1 MRRRVCSGRR
11 ASVFSRRLF
20 GEATFEQGFALRRF
34 AGNARFGAVVC
45 SLRHSSGKTR
55 IVFGLTGRLQ
65 IIRSFPASAK
75 VGRNSGVPGLMRI
88 RYAIFAVLR
97 IPSRGNRACRLL
109 PEPAVRSLRRG
120 PETAIPSF
128 AARRNKGRVFAAA
141 AFAPPDGARKAAE
154 CRSVRSSPAR
164 HRDGRF
170 SLFAG
175 RRFGEER
182 TVRNRRLLLRS
193 FADPRSRPFRLA
205 RRLSPRLPAFR
216 SGSVSSMV
224 RGIRKDV
231 FSLFHVSFFVVAEA
245 MSEVRCRPP
254 QRAATVRN
262 TCRPS
267 AGAGGFLFEN
277 SLQNVKFILRASE
290 YN

>member
-1 MRRRVCSGRR
+1 MSRVLLC
-11 ASVFSRRLF
+11 A
-20 GEATFEQGFALRRF
+20 RF

-55 IVFGLTGRLQ
+55 IVFGLTGRSQ

-97 IPSRGNRACRLL
+97 IPSRGNRACRSL
-109 PEPAVRSLRRG
+109 PESAVRSLRRG

-128 AARRNKGRVFAAA
+128 TARRNKGRVFVAA

-224 RGIRKDV
+224 RGDSERRIFPFSRFVLRRCGGDV
-231 FSLFHVSFFVVAEA
+231 GSSL
-245 MSEVRCRPP
+245 
-254 QRAATVRN
+254 
-262 TCRPS
+262 PS
-267 AGAGGFLFEN
+267 AAAGGNRPEHLPALGRRRRL
-277 SLQNVKFILRASE
+277 SLRKQSAKREIHLACLRI
-290 YN
+290 

>member
-141 AFAPPDGARKAAE
+141 ALLRLTVPEKRPNVGASDPRRPDTETVAFLSLRAGGSAKSGPSATGACCCA
-154 CRSVRSSPAR
+154 RSQIREAVRFGSPGGCPRGFLLSDRVRYLQWLGGFGKTYFPFFTFRSS
-164 HRDGRF
+164 
-170 SLFAG
+170 SL
-175 RRFGEER
+175 RRRCRKFVA
-182 TVRNRRLLLRS
+182 VR
-193 FADPRSRPFRLA
+193 
-205 RRLSPRLPAFR
+205 R
-216 SGSVSSMV
+216 SGRQPSGTPAGPRPAPAAFSS
-224 RGIRKDV
+224 K
-231 FSLFHVSFFVVAEA
+231 
-245 MSEVRCRPP
+245 
-254 QRAATVRN
+254 TVCK
-262 TCRPS
+262 T
-267 AGAGGFLFEN
+267 
-277 SLQNVKFILRASE
+277 
-290 YN
+290 

>member
-128 AARRNKGRVFAAA
+128 TARRNKGRVFAAA
-141 AFAPPDGARKAAE
+141 AFAASCSARIF
-154 CRSVRSSPAR
+154 SVAV
-164 HRDGRF
+164 
-170 SLFAG
+170 LFTWIAQ
-175 RRFGEER
+175 RAIFI
-182 TVRNRRLLLRS
+182 LLRS
-193 FADPRSRPFRLA
+193 APVSMIKESSLTVTTRPMMPPMVVISSPTCVLSRI
-205 RRLSPRLPAFR
+205 S
-216 SGSVSSMV
+216 
-224 RGIRKDV
+224 
-231 FSLFHVSFFVVAEA
+231 
-245 MSEVRCRPP
+245 
-254 QRAATVRN
+254 
-262 TCRPS
+262 
-267 AGAGGFLFEN
+267 
-277 SLQNVKFILRASE
+277 
-290 YN
+290 

>member
-88 RYAIFAVLR
+88 
-97 IPSRGNRACRLL
+97 RGNRACRLL

-224 RGIRKDV
+224 RGDSERRIFPFSRFVLRRCGGDV
-231 FSLFHVSFFVVAEA
+231 GSSL
-245 MSEVRCRPP
+245 
-254 QRAATVRN
+254 
-262 TCRPS
+262 PS
-267 AGAGGFLFEN
+267 AAAGGNRPEHLPALGRRRRL
-277 SLQNVKFILRASE
+277 SLRKQSAKREIHLACLRI
-290 YN
+290 

>member
-55 IVFGLTGRLQ
+55 IVFGLTGRSQ

-224 RGIRKDV
+224 RGDSERRIFPFSRFVLRRCGGDV
-231 FSLFHVSFFVVAEA
+231 GSSL
-245 MSEVRCRPP
+245 
-254 QRAATVRN
+254 
-262 TCRPS
+262 PS
-267 AGAGGFLFEN
+267 AAAGGNRPEHLPALGRRRRL
-277 SLQNVKFILRASE
+277 SLRKQSAKREIHLACLRI
-290 YN
+290 

>member
-141 AFAPPDGARKAAE
+141 AFAPPDGARKRPNVGASDPRRPDTETVAFLSLRAGGSAKSGPSATGA
-154 CRSVRSSPAR
+154 CCCARSQIREAV
-164 HRDGRF
+164 
-170 SLFAG
+170 
-175 RRFGEER
+175 RFGSPGGCPR
-182 TVRNRRLLLRS
+182 GFLLSDRVRYLQWL
-193 FADPRSRPFRLA
+193 
-205 RRLSPRLPAFR
+205 
-216 SGSVSSMV
+216 G
-224 RGIRKDV
+224 GIRKDV

>member
-97 IPSRGNRACRLL
+97 IPNRACRLL

-224 RGIRKDV
+224 RGDSERRIFPFSRFVLRRCGGDV
-231 FSLFHVSFFVVAEA
+231 GSSL
-245 MSEVRCRPP
+245 
-254 QRAATVRN
+254 
-262 TCRPS
+262 PS
-267 AGAGGFLFEN
+267 AAAGGNRPEHLPALGRRRRL
-277 SLQNVKFILRASE
+277 SLRKQSAKREIHLACLRI
-290 YN
+290 

>member
-97 IPSRGNRACRLL
+97 IPSRGNRACRSL
-109 PEPAVRSLRRG
+109 PESAVRSLRRG

-224 RGIRKDV
+224 RGDSERRIFPFLRFVLRRCGGDGGS
-231 FSLFHVSFFVVAEA
+231 SL
-245 MSEVRCRPP
+245 
-254 QRAATVRN
+254 
-262 TCRPS
+262 PS
-267 AGAGGFLFEN
+267 AAAGGNRPEHLPALGRRRRL
-277 SLQNVKFILRASE
+277 SLRKQSAKREIHLACLRI
-290 YN
+290 